1 MRMAHYEMQKRE
13 LNVIVSSYQG
23 LMLMR
28 SKSDQELLS
37 QMKRKYLRNLFLK
50 EGHKSDVT
58 IDIFQDILL
67 QKWWVQFSLGA
78 QCSSSILNKIKP
90 LDAYHT

>member
-67 QKWWVQFSLGA
+67 QKW
-78 QCSSSILNKIKP
+78 
-90 LDAYHT
+90 